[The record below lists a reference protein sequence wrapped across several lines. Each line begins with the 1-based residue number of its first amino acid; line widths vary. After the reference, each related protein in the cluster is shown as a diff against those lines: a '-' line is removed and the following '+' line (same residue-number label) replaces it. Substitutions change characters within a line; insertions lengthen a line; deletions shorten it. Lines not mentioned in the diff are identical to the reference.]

1 MLMIHDRNCLVHGS
15 KSLQRKRLKKI
26 RKAWMPNSKQVGAC
40 TSHLDIPKK
49 LWMTNSLFLVED
61 SLKDLK
67 EQTGDALKRVSTQ
80 SKKIDDSLGDLDKVL
95 KDMKQSDA
103 ERDQEFKNLKN
114 DVQSL
119 KDEVPRVSVLF

>member
-1 MLMIHDRNCLVHGS
+1 MCV
-15 KSLQRKRLKKI
+15 KI
-26 RKAWMPNSKQVGAC
+26 DHTMDKM
-40 TSHLDIPKK
+40 THHLY
-49 LWMTNSLFLVED
+49 LVED

-103 ERDQEFKNLKN
+103 ERDQEFKNLKT

-119 KDEVPRVSVLF
+119 KEEVPRVSIHSLI

>member
-1 MLMIHDRNCLVHGS
+1 MCV
-15 KSLQRKRLKKI
+15 KI
-26 RKAWMPNSKQVGAC
+26 DHTMDKM
-40 TSHLDIPKK
+40 THHLY
-49 LWMTNSLFLVED
+49 LVED

-103 ERDQEFKNLKN
+103 ERDQEFKNLKT

-119 KDEVPRVSVLF
+119 KEEVPKVIIHSLI